1 MGKNARVTDY
11 STGDRRVADLPP
23 FAELVLDVV
32 DRIPPG
38 RVMTYGDVAEFLGQG
53 GPRQVGRVMALYGGA
68 VSWWRV
74 VRADGALLP
83 GHEQR
88 ALAAYRVE
96 GTPLRETAELFKVDL
111 RRARWDG
118 Q

>member
-1 MGKNARVTDY
+1 MTDN
-11 STGDRRVADLPP
+11 STDDGPAAGPTA
-23 FAELVLDVV
+23 FAELVLDLV

-38 RVMTYGDVAEFLGQG
+38 RVMTYGDVAEYLEQG

-68 VSWWRV
+68 VPWWRV

-83 GHEQR
+83 GHEHR
-88 ALAAYRVE
+88 ALAEYRAE
-96 GTPLRETAELFKVDL
+96 GTPLRTAGRAAESAPRLDL

-118 Q
+118 R